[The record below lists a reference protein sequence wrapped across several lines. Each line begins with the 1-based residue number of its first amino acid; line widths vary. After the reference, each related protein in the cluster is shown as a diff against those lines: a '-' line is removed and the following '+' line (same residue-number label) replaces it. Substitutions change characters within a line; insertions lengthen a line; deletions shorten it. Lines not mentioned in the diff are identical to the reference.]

1 MGEKISQP
9 IEFTLILPG
18 FNEEEIVARSV
29 QECHA
34 AIKKN
39 FTLFEIILINDCS
52 SDSTGKEMEKTA
64 IMYPEVQVYHNREN
78 LGQAVSLKKG
88 FEMAKGE
95 IVMHNAF
102 DLPFNPWDIDKIKGA
117 MSEDVDIVVVER
129 QDRRSYSLSRKLIS
143 LTNVSI
149 LKGLFR
155 CPFGDYNFVQ
165 AYRRKVLDAIP
176 IKTQAVSSVT
186 PELIIR
192 SYRANFSVKS
202 IKLPYHERKTGKSSI
217 RVKHVADSLMNIIKL
232 WWWLKSEN

>member
-18 FNEEEIVARSV
+18 FNEEEVVSRSV
-29 QECHA
+29 EECHT

-39 FTLFEIILINDCS
+39 FSLYEIILINDCS
-52 SDSTGKEMEKTA
+52 SDSTGKEMEKAAT
-64 IMYPEVQVYHNREN
+64 MYPEVRVYHNREN

-88 FEMAKGE
+88 FEMARGE

-102 DLPFNPWDIDKIKGA
+102 DLPFNPRDIDKIKNA

-143 LTNVSI
+143 LTNVMI
-149 LKGLFR
+149 LKALFR
-155 CPFGDYNFVQ
+155 CPFADYNFVQ
-165 AYRRKVLDAIP
+165 AYRRKVLDTIP

-192 SYRANFSVKS
+192 SYRANFSIKS
-202 IKLPYHERKTGKSSI
+202 IKLPYHERKTGKSTI
-217 RVKHVADSLMNIIKL
+217 RVKHVADALIDTLKL
-232 WWWLKSEN
+232 WWYLKSNK